1 MASLVCVSDAP
12 HSSALPYV
20 CVPLCVCVCVCARAC
35 FARLPAQMVV
45 HADIQSVSV
54 SFTFCHAN
62 ESEMDSE
69 IHARVRTLNPL
80 SVSLSLLWQKLVRA
94 AVAIVS
100 VQFHFRVRFTPVCF
114 TLVGAAALRTSYVR
128 RYGYSGCL

>member
-69 IHARVRTLNPL
+69 IHARVRTLNPFVCVPISALAKACPSRCRL
-80 SVSLSLLWQKLVRA
+80 SFGSISFSCSLYSCLLYSCRRSSA
-94 AVAIVS
+94 AY
-100 VQFHFRVRFTPVCF
+100 QLRTPVR
-114 TLVGAAALRTSYVR
+114 L
-128 RYGYSGCL
+128 